1 MKKFKIDKWAIIIT
15 LVIVLALSIYI
26 VLLPEQ
32 ATATLNNL
40 RVFTTSKM
48 GFYFVLITIGIFA
61 VNISLAFSKYGNIK
75 LGKGDPNYK
84 TFSWI
89 AMIFC
94 ATMGTSI
101 LYWATLEWVYYYT
114 GPPMGLAPQ
123 SIAAAEVAVSYSFF
137 PLGYS
142 GLGHLCHRYSPHCLP
157 LLYPSERRSF
167 SGRRL

>member
-32 ATATLNNL
+32 ATSTLNNL

-101 LYWATLEWVYYYT
+101 LYWATLE
-114 GPPMGLAPQ
+114 
-123 SIAAAEVAVSYSFF
+123 
-137 PLGYS
+137 
-142 GLGHLCHRYSPHCLP
+142 
-157 LLYPSERRSF
+157 
-167 SGRRL
+167 

>member
-1 MKKFKIDKWAIIIT
+1 MIVKDRRGRTYEKFKIDKWAIIIT

-89 AMIFC
+89 AMIFVPPWEPVSC
-94 ATMGTSI
+94 
-101 LYWATLEWVYYYT
+101 T
-114 GPPMGLAPQ
+114 GLHWNGFITIQ
-123 SIAAAEVAVSYSFF
+123 
-137 PLGYS
+137 
-142 GLGHLCHRYSPHCLP
+142 
-157 LLYPSERRSF
+157 
-167 SGRRL
+167 GRRWGWPRRV